1 VLVGEMMHKGPTLS
15 LESFDYSLPE
25 SLIAQQPTAR
35 RAGSRLLHMERE
47 TGAVEHRDFE
57 DIVGFIRP
65 GDLLVINDTK
75 VFPARIPARRVSGG
89 SVELMLTQY
98 PGPEGSATC
107 LVRPGRRMRDGET
120 VLLGNE
126 GNDTLLLSCNEDQF
140 TIAGGSLS
148 VEEAISRYGQVPLPP
163 YIKRDLSG
171 PDDRDRTR
179 YQTVYA
185 NQLGAV
191 AAPTAGL
198 HVDTS
203 TLQAIRSTGAGI
215 ARVTLHVGPGT
226 FQPVRVQDI
235 SRHTMGVEVYS
246 IPYETMEAITEVGVL
261 GGRVIAV
268 GTTVVRAL
276 ESAWMGSNL
285 EDGDLGLT
293 GSTDLF
299 ITPGYRFTVVD
310 ALLTNFHLPRS
321 TLLMLVCA
329 FAGTDFVMKAYREA
343 VENGYRFYSYG
354 DAMFIE

>member
-1 VLVGEMMHKGPTLS
+1 MTPKPTLS
-15 LESFDYSLPE
+15 LEMFDYSLPE
-25 SLIAQQPTAR
+25 NLIAQQPAVR
-35 RAGSRLLHMERE
+35 RAGSRLLHLDRG

-57 DIVGFIRP
+57 EIIGFIRP
-65 GDLLVINDTK
+65 DDLLVINDTK

-120 VLLGNE
+120 VLLDEE
-126 GNDTLLLSCNEDQF
+126 GSDTLLLHRNEDQF
-140 TIAGGSLS
+140 TVAGGSLS
-148 VEEAISRYGQVPLPP
+148 VEEAINRYGQVPLPP

-171 PDDRDRTR
+171 PGDGDRTR

-198 HVDTS
+198 HFDTS

-226 FQPVRVQDI
+226 FQPVRVQDT
-235 SRHTMGVEVYS
+235 SQHTMGVEVYS
-246 IPYETMEAITEVGVL
+246 IPYETMEAITEIGVV

-276 ESAWMGSNL
+276 ESAWMHSKSEGG
-285 EDGDLGLT
+285 ELGIT

-299 ITPGYRFTVVD
+299 ITPGYQFQLVN
-310 ALLTNFHLPRS
+310 ALITNFHLPRS

-329 FAGTDFVMKAYREA
+329 FAGTDFVMEAYKEA
-343 VENGYRFYSYG
+343 VKEKYRFYSYG

>member
-1 VLVGEMMHKGPTLS
+1 MSS
-15 LESFDYSLPE
+15 LRIESFDYSLPE

-35 RAGSRLLHMERE
+35 RAGSRLLHLDRG

-98 PGPEGSATC
+98 PDSEGSATC
-107 LVRPGRRMRDGET
+107 LVRPSRRIRDGET
-120 VLLGNE
+120 VLLDE
-126 GNDTLLLSCNEDQF
+126 ERNDTLLLHRKEDQL
-140 TIAGGSLS
+140 TVSGGSLS

-171 PDDRDRTR
+171 PGDEDRTR

-198 HVDTS
+198 HFDTS

-235 SRHTMGVEVYS
+235 SQHTMGVEDYS
-246 IPYETMEAITEVGVL
+246 IPYETMEAITENGFL
-261 GGRVIAV
+261 GGRLIAV

-276 ESAWMGSNL
+276 ESAWMSGSNF
-285 EDGDLGLT
+285 EEGELGIT

-299 ITPGYRFTVVD
+299 ITPGYQFQLVD
-310 ALLTNFHLPRS
+310 ALITNFHLPRS

-329 FAGTDFVMKAYREA
+329 FAGTDFVMEAYREA
-343 VENGYRFYSYG
+343 VRQKYRFYSYG